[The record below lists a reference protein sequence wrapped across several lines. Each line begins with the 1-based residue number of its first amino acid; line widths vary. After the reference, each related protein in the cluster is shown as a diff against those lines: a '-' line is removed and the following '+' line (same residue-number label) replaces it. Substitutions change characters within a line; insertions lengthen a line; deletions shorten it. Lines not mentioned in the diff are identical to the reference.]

1 MDTSTIAVIVSVVGV
16 GAALGWMIRGLR
28 QDMDTRIDGL
38 DKRIRTLEL
47 SFAKL
52 AGLLEGLGVTG
63 RVGNAGA
70 ITPQGAAPIDH

>member
-16 GAALGWMIRGLR
+16 GAALGWMICGLR

-70 ITPQGAAPIDH
+70 ITPQGDGAD

>member
-63 RVGNAGA
+63 RVGNASA
-70 ITPQGAAPIDH
+70 ITPQGDGAD

>member
-70 ITPQGAAPIDH
+70 ITPQGDGAD